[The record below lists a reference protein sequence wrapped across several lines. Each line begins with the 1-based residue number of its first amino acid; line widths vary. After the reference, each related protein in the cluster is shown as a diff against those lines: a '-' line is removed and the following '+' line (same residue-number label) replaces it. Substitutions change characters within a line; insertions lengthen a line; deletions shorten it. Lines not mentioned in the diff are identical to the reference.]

1 MLDDF
6 LVRGALAGIGVA
18 LAAGPLGCFIVWRRM
33 AYFGDATAHAALLG
47 VALALALAL
56 PVFPAVLL
64 VALLLAVAVS
74 GLAARGYP
82 VDTILGVFAHGG
94 LAVGLVVVAL
104 TGGMRWRG
112 SATARHA
119 PRPLRLTRSGPP
131 ARETAQF
138 QR

>member
-47 VALALALAL
+47 VALALVLAL

-94 LAVGLVVVAL
+94 LAIGLVVVAL
-104 TGGMRWRG
+104 LGGVRVDLM
-112 SATARHA
+112 AI
-119 PRPLRLTRSGPP
+119 LL
-131 ARETAQF
+131 
-138 QR
+138 